1 MGRHLIAAFAAC
13 AIAGAAPPI
22 KAQVTGKSET
32 QGAVLC
38 IWMISSSILHFG
50 EACRAGQDGEYL
62 ATLRRNVE
70 RMEAFIFRNS
80 DITPDQL
87 EAYNRRRPS
96 MQSAQCEPGSET
108 MFLYENAKRQGN
120 QLDEQTHKLL
130 EVERPPVWNPCL

>member
-1 MGRHLIAAFAAC
+1 MRRHLIATFVAC
-13 AIAGAAPPI
+13 AIAGAAHPLR
-22 KAQVTGKSET
+22 AQETGKSEP

-38 IWMISSSILHFG
+38 IWMISSSILRFG
-50 EACRAGQDGEYL
+50 DTCRAEQDGEYL

-80 DITPDQL
+80 DITADQL

-96 MQSAQCEPGSET
+96 VQSAQCEPGSET
-108 MFLYENAKRQGN
+108 MSLYENAKRQGN
-120 QLDEQTHKLL
+120 QLDEQTDKLL